1 MAFHQNGNTLTL
13 FARDYTQKTSEGLQS
28 MAFDV
33 TNLVACIFVVY
44 GCFGLAQSKTGKGKG
59 ISLGVIVAAIA
70 FLFYKYSNLEG
81 AVDVE
86 APIFQQ
92 FNPCYVVALTP
103 VSVALFSWLH
113 KIGKEPTS
121 PEKIGLGMLVAAL
134 GFVWMAVGK
143 TQLIAKNNAISA
155 ANSTCGKGASPVVV
169 DEKTEYNGALKGVL
183 DEKTGQ
189 MVQAAAGILGSISGT
204 NTGLNKDD
212 DYQTV
217 LTFSC
222 KAN

>member
-1 MAFHQNGNTLTL
+1 MKFNQQHLWVTSSLASVLLLSACASTP
-13 FARDYTQKTSEGLQS
+13 TQSLAIQKPNNQYE
-28 MAFDV
+28 V
-33 TNLVACIFVVY
+33 T
-44 GCFGLAQSKTGKGKG
+44 
-59 ISLGVIVAAIA
+59 
-70 FLFYKYSNLEG
+70 
-81 AVDVE
+81 
-86 APIFQQ
+86 
-92 FNPCYVVALTP
+92 
-103 VSVALFSWLH
+103 
-113 KIGKEPTS
+113 
-121 PEKIGLGMLVAAL
+121 
-134 GFVWMAVGK
+134 AVGK

-155 ANSTCGKGASPVVV
+155 ANSTCGKSASPVVV

-222 KAN
+222 RAT

>member
-1 MAFHQNGNTLTL
+1 MKLTQQHL
-13 FARDYTQKTSEGLQS
+13 WVTTSLASVLLLSACASNPTQSLAIQKPNNQYE
-28 MAFDV
+28 V
-33 TNLVACIFVVY
+33 T
-44 GCFGLAQSKTGKGKG
+44 
-59 ISLGVIVAAIA
+59 
-70 FLFYKYSNLEG
+70 
-81 AVDVE
+81 
-86 APIFQQ
+86 
-92 FNPCYVVALTP
+92 
-103 VSVALFSWLH
+103 
-113 KIGKEPTS
+113 
-121 PEKIGLGMLVAAL
+121 
-134 GFVWMAVGK
+134 AVGK

-155 ANSTCGKGASPVVV
+155 ANSTCGKSASPVVV

-217 LTFSC
+217 LTFRC

>member
-1 MAFHQNGNTLTL
+1 MKFNQQHLWVTSSLASVLLLSACASTP
-13 FARDYTQKTSEGLQS
+13 TQSLAIQKPNNQYE
-28 MAFDV
+28 V
-33 TNLVACIFVVY
+33 T
-44 GCFGLAQSKTGKGKG
+44 
-59 ISLGVIVAAIA
+59 
-70 FLFYKYSNLEG
+70 
-81 AVDVE
+81 
-86 APIFQQ
+86 
-92 FNPCYVVALTP
+92 
-103 VSVALFSWLH
+103 
-113 KIGKEPTS
+113 
-121 PEKIGLGMLVAAL
+121 
-134 GFVWMAVGK
+134 AVGK

-155 ANSTCGKGASPVVV
+155 ANSTCGKSASPVVV

-222 KAN
+222 RAN

>member
-1 MAFHQNGNTLTL
+1 MKFNQQHLWVTTSLASVLLLSACASTP
-13 FARDYTQKTSEGLQS
+13 TQSLAIQKPNNQYE
-28 MAFDV
+28 V
-33 TNLVACIFVVY
+33 T
-44 GCFGLAQSKTGKGKG
+44 
-59 ISLGVIVAAIA
+59 
-70 FLFYKYSNLEG
+70 
-81 AVDVE
+81 
-86 APIFQQ
+86 
-92 FNPCYVVALTP
+92 
-103 VSVALFSWLH
+103 
-113 KIGKEPTS
+113 
-121 PEKIGLGMLVAAL
+121 
-134 GFVWMAVGK
+134 AVGK

-155 ANSTCGKGASPVVV
+155 ANSTCGKSASPVVV

-222 KAN
+222 RAS

>member
-1 MAFHQNGNTLTL
+1 MKF
-13 FARDYTQKTSEGLQS
+13 TQQHLWVTTSLASVLLLSACASNPTQS
-28 MAFDV
+28 LAIQKPNNQYEV
-33 TNLVACIFVVY
+33 T
-44 GCFGLAQSKTGKGKG
+44 
-59 ISLGVIVAAIA
+59 
-70 FLFYKYSNLEG
+70 
-81 AVDVE
+81 
-86 APIFQQ
+86 
-92 FNPCYVVALTP
+92 
-103 VSVALFSWLH
+103 
-113 KIGKEPTS
+113 
-121 PEKIGLGMLVAAL
+121 
-134 GFVWMAVGK
+134 AVGK

-155 ANSTCGKGASPVVV
+155 ANSTCGKSASPVVV